1 MANQISMPNE
11 ERVTPR
17 GRVLLFSYAFPP
29 MQTQMTP
36 AVVKPMAG
44 LVRQGYQVDV
54 LSAEPFSRYLG
65 RDESLMPYVEK
76 HFKNVIRLQPPS
88 SLIGKLRLR
97 SRLWST
103 TPDLMDILHRSAFD
117 ALMDLDL
124 TRYQAVM
131 TWSPFHS
138 INPVVARLKRHR
150 PGIRW
155 IAQFSDPWAGNPLEQ
170 RILTR
175 LWSAWQEPRTIA
187 AADYLV
193 HSSAYSMKLML
204 ERHQGQLQ
212 TRSTVIPHPFD
223 DTLFPA
229 RPKREN
235 EKITLR
241 YIGVLFGRR
250 SPEPLFCALNL
261 LLARRPDLR
270 DRLNIELVGHVPH
283 EMLQTS
289 AARSLPAGTVTHVP
303 NVSYVESLEKMYDAD
318 ILLLIEAD
326 VKQNLFVPSKLSDYM
341 GARRP
346 IVGIAPPGGSWDVL
360 EKLQCWRAS
369 PADIEGV
376 SRAIEGAVAFVQEG
390 AQGQWCD
397 EAYRMEH
404 SAGTVAGRISAVLE
418 GGSAG

>member
-1 MANQISMPNE
+1 MTNQISIPNDK
-11 ERVTPR
+11 RPPSR

-44 LVRQGYQVDV
+44 LVRQGYEVDV
-54 LSAEPFSRYLG
+54 LSAEQFSPHLG
-65 RDESLMPYVEK
+65 RDESLIPYVEK
-76 HFKNVIRLQPPS
+76 HFGNVIRLKPPS
-88 SLIGKLRLR
+88 NLIGKLRMG

-117 ALMDLDL
+117 ALMNLDL
-124 TRYQAVM
+124 KRYQAVM

-138 INPVVARLKRHR
+138 INSVAAKMKRHC
-150 PGIRW
+150 PHIRW

-170 RILTR
+170 RTLARI
-175 LWSAWQEPRTIA
+175 WNAWQEPRTIA
-187 AADYLV
+187 AADYLI
-193 HSSAYSMKLML
+193 HSSAYSKKLM
-204 ERHQGQLQ
+204 ERHHGELQ
-212 TRSTVIPHPFD
+212 TRSVVIPHPFD
-223 DTLFPA
+223 SGLFPA
-229 RPKREN
+229 RPKQEN

-250 SPEPLFCALNL
+250 SPEPLFFALERL
-261 LLARRPDLR
+261 FARRPDLR

-289 AARSLPAGTVTHVP
+289 AARSLPAGTITHVP
-303 NVSYVESLEKMYDAD
+303 NVSYLESLEKMYDSD

-369 PADIEGV
+369 PADIDGI
-376 SRAIEGAVAFVQEG
+376 SRAVEGAIAFVKEG

-397 EAYRMEH
+397 EGYRIEH
-404 SAGTVAGRISAVLE
+404 SSETVANRISAVLE
-418 GGSAG
+418 GDSTE